1 MSKAHP
7 NTFRESWKT
16 IKKVQNNQKKH
27 NHLVGHFDKQLVCI
41 KNGFNENKPMN
52 NLTCFKL

>member
-7 NTFRESWKT
+7 NTFRESWKP

-41 KNGFNENKPMN
+41 KNGFNDNKPMN
-52 NLTCFKL
+52 NLT